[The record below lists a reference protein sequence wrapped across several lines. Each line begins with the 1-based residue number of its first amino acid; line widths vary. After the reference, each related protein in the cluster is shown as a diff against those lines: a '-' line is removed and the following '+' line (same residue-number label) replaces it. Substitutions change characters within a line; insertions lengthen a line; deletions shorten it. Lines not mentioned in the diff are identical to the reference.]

1 MTAFTLAGPAPRI
14 LWRPWACVLL
24 MAGASLIAAQPA
36 NAQLRVDISGVG
48 ATQYPIAIAHF
59 SGSQQGQAVANV
71 IRPDLTRTGPLQRT
85 TKHRAWQKWER
96 AIHNRLFPYN

>member
-24 MAGASLIAAQPA
+24 MAGASLLAAQPA

-48 ATQYPIAIAHF
+48 ATQYPITIADF
-59 SGSQQGQAVANV
+59 SRRQQVQAVSHV
-71 IRPDLTRTGPLQRT
+71 IRPHVTRTCPLQLLTATRSHPT
-85 TKHRAWQKWER
+85 TTLSANSHT
-96 AIHNRLFPYN
+96 IPTP